1 MKKIYEL
8 DKMSTDVVI
17 PQRVLKSI
25 NQYVWYGR
33 PTGDF
38 VYAVLCNNLQEAV
51 ARADAS
57 SLATLKDI
65 CTYVYNAVPSVC
77 HGSPE
82 AVKAHIEKGR
92 ILNEQV
98 N

>member
-8 DKMSTDVVI
+8 DYISGNLALPPLVQEAID
-17 PQRVLKSI
+17 
-25 NQYVWYGR
+25 QYVWYGR

-38 VYAVLCNNLQEAV
+38 VNAVLSNNLMKAV
-51 ARADAS
+51 GLADDF
-57 SLATLKDI
+57 SLACLKDI
-65 CTYVYNAVPSVC
+65 CTYIYNAVPSVC

-82 AVKAHIEKGR
+82 AVKAHIEKGK
-92 ILNEQV
+92 INY